1 MCSAGWRS
9 AFRLWSRC
17 RAFSLESRRHIHRI
31 TMQVSSIGN
40 RIANVD
46 SDAEADGS
54 VEWLIAVVDRY
65 LLLNPRHNAQPRQC
79 YRTR

>member
-1 MCSAGWRS
+1 
-9 AFRLWSRC
+9 
-17 RAFSLESRRHIHRI
+17 
-31 TMQVSSIGN
+31 MQVSSIGN

-54 VEWLIAVVDRY
+54 VEWLITVVDRY